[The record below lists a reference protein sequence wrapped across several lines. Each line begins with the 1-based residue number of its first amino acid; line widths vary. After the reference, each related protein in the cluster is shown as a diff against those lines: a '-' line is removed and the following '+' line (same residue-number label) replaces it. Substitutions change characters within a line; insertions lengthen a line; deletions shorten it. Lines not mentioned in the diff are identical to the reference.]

1 MRLLAP
7 LLAVAALAA
16 AEPGQV
22 TIGQWNGMLVVSAPA
37 GHDLAR
43 LGGRLDQKIT
53 LDARDQAL
61 TDTAEFLRSVT
72 RLNIVVA
79 PALQA
84 NPPLVNLQVRD
95 MALGN
100 LLSWLEKTAGI
111 HIGFVSGAIYLSD
124 QPVAGN
130 VSTRLYDISDLAL
143 PIKNFP
149 GPNLSVPEAK
159 SGSTLLLPP
168 VENEDGA
175 VRYDLDQLT
184 DILNRLVN
192 KDK

>member
-1 MRLLAP
+1 MRLLAS
-7 LLAVAALAA
+7 LLTVAALAA

-22 TIGQWNGMLVVSAPA
+22 TIGQWNGMLVVSAPT
-37 GHDLAR
+37 GHDLSR

-53 LDARDQAL
+53 LDARDQSLA
-61 TDTAEFLRSVT
+61 DTAEFLRSVT

-79 PALQA
+79 PALLA
-84 NPPLVNLQVRD
+84 NPPVVNLQVRD

-111 HIGFVSGAIYLSD
+111 HVGFVSGAIYLSD
-124 QPVAGN
+124 QPVAGA

-143 PIKNFP
+143 PIQNFP

-159 SGSTLLLPP
+159 GGGALLLPP
-168 VENEDGA
+168 AEKEDGA

-184 DILNRLVN
+184 DMLNRLVN